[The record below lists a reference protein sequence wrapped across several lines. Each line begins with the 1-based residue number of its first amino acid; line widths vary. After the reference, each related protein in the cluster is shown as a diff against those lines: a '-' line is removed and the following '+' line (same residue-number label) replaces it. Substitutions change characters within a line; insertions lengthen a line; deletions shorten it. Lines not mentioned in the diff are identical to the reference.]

1 MSLSRLFPT
10 YQNSPKAKFGGNLL
24 PSLLAQKLELFR
36 IEARP
41 GKAVVGV
48 PANATIEMCIETSKG
63 TGGLVVWFL
72 PSRHR
77 EAAGSGLNSI
87 SLRIKCRHRVAL
99 GKHRLRHILHL
110 HQSRYDSFPGSLL
123 WVLCVPIGISWA
135 SYYYQYQNPSDLQKL
150 PFTGRR

>member
-99 GKHRLRHILHL
+99 GKHAVIKRICRECSGDHACM
-110 HQSRYDSFPGSLL
+110 Q
-123 WVLCVPIGISWA
+123 IGALIPPRIANFSG
-135 SYYYQYQNPSDLQKL
+135 P
-150 PFTGRR
+150 